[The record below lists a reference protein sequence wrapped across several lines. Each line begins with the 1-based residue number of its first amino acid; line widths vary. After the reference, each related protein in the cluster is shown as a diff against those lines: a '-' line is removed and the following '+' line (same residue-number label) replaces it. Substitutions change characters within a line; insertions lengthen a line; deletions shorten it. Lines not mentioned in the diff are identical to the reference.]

1 MQDSPCSEQLELEED
16 QLNKY
21 FVEEP
26 VPVLDTYN
34 NQIAKVILVG
44 LSILLFL
51 IFFGIKALVLTFL
64 LGSISILLFGIVGSL
79 ILFGTR

>member
-1 MQDSPCSEQLELEED
+1 MQDSPCSEQLEFEED
-16 QLNKY
+16 QFTEY
-21 FVEEP
+21 SVEEP

-44 LSILLFL
+44 LSLLLFL
-51 IFFGIKALVLTFL
+51 TFFGIKALVLTFL

-79 ILFGTR
+79 LLFGTR